1 MDSSKATST
10 KTNGEQANL
19 NDLQSESRFSIISDK
34 YTLDQMNVFFLENKK
49 VNCI

>member
-19 NDLQSESRFSIISDK
+19 NDLQSESRFSFTSDK
-34 YTLDQMNVFFLENKK
+34 YIL
-49 VNCI
+49 